1 MAFKELFDV
10 LKSDET
16 KEIGK
21 EIVENAIG
29 ALQADPIACNNL
41 KEIIVKSP
49 FSLRDQFF
57 WNRFYNFLRGVYLSP
72 DDAIALSSKLFAND
86 NDKKRNGM
94 RIFEYIGKIDTDDT
108 LQFMINATRSFLLGL
123 IKISDYFRIAKALTD
138 SLYEDL
144 IYLSEHITEADEI
157 QGNIQVLALSR
168 AGLMI
173 EAGIDGNEDVENQYY
188 VFTTLGRLVDRYA
201 ISFENEERY
210 KWYENKVST
219 PKLYDTGMEEISEE
233 EVRNLF
239 EKS

>member
-1 MAFKELFDV
+1 ME
-10 LKSDET
+10 
-16 KEIGK
+16 
-21 EIVENAIG
+21 
-29 ALQADPIACNNL
+29 
-41 KEIIVKSP
+41 
-49 FSLRDQFF
+49 
-57 WNRFYNFLRGVYLSP
+57 
-72 DDAIALSSKLFAND
+72 LFAND